1 MYQIQVNYEG
11 ELRTSSIHLKSQKQI
26 VTDAPVDNNGKGDAF
41 SPTDLVCSALASCM
55 LTIMGIESNKNK
67 FEFKGA
73 TVDVQKVMSSTL
85 PRKIVG
91 VKLNFTMNEIES
103 YSKDQ
108 IELLKQAA
116 LTCPVALS
124 IHPDIRQEVT
134 FNC

>member
-67 FEFKGA
+67 FVFKGA

-124 IHPDIRQEVT
+124 IHPDIRQEVN

>member
-11 ELRTSSIHLKSQKQI
+11 KLRTNAIHLKSKKQI
-26 VTDAPVDNNGKGDAF
+26 VTDAPVDNNGKGEAF

-55 LTIMGIESNKNK
+55 LTIMGIESNKNQ
-67 FEFKGA
+67 FEFNGA
-73 TVDVQKVMSSTL
+73 TVDVQKIMSTTL

-91 VKLNFTMNEIES
+91 IKLQFSINKVES

-108 IELLKQAA
+108 IEILKQAA

-124 IHPDIRQEVT
+124 LHPDIRQEIN